1 MTKRTRVF
9 IGMPVYN
16 GEQFVGEAIACI
28 LNQTFKDFVLFISD
42 NASNDKTANICRM
55 YAAQDYRI
63 VYFRHDRNIGPVRNF
78 QYVKNQNSGEYFM
91 WAAADDRRSP
101 EFLES
106 LVDALDRNPLVACA
120 MSDVLVS
127 YGPNTVSQHLKLDS
141 IRSECL
147 NNNERPRGKKFF
159 VVPPTHLYFCIYGLF
174 RSDLIQNIDLNVNSR
189 YISGSE
195 VPFLAEVSLNGAFV
209 SVPGFHFESRKR
221 VGSVHEI
228 ETRNK
233 GSFWIIEQRLLLS
246 QDLIKIALSG
256 KIRISDKILLILTT
270 MRSVCAGTFR
280 TVLRSLGVLRK
291 KQSLPIPPPNP

>member
-9 IGMPVYN
+9 VGMPVYN
-16 GEQFVGEAIACI
+16 GDQFVEEAIECI
-28 LNQTFKDFVLFISD
+28 LNQTFKDFIIFISD
-42 NASNDKTANICRM
+42 NASTDQTENICRR
-55 YAAQDYRI
+55 YAAKDNRI
-63 VYFRHDRNIGPVRNF
+63 VYFRHNRNVGPVRNF
-78 QYVKNQNSGEYFM
+78 QYVKNQNSGQYFM

-101 EFLES
+101 EFLQS
-106 LVDALDRNPLVACA
+106 LVDVLDRNPLVACA
-120 MSDVLVS
+120 MSDVVVS
-127 YGPNTVSQHLKLDS
+127 YGPSTVSQHLKLES
-141 IRSECL
+141 IRSEYL
-147 NNNERPRGKKFF
+147 NDNERPRGKKFF

-221 VGSVHEI
+221 AGSVHEL

-233 GSFWIIEQRLLLS
+233 GSLWIIKQRLLLS
-246 QDLIKIALSG
+246 QDLIKIAISG
-256 KIRISDKILLILTT
+256 KRQISDKVLLILTI

-280 TVLRSLGVLRK
+280 TALRTLGDLRK
-291 KQSLPIPPPNP
+291 KQSLPIPPNTP

>member
-1 MTKRTRVF
+1 
-9 IGMPVYN
+9 MPVYN
-16 GEQFVGEAIACI
+16 GDQFVEEAIECI
-28 LNQTFKDFVLFISD
+28 LNQTFKDFVIFISD
-42 NASNDKTANICRM
+42 NASTDQTANICKR
-55 YAAQDYRI
+55 YAAEDRRIIYFKQDK
-63 VYFRHDRNIGPVRNF
+63 NIGHVRNF
-78 QYVKNQNSGEYFM
+78 QYLKNQNYGEYFM
-91 WAAADDRRSP
+91 WAAVDDRRSP

-106 LVDALDRNPLVACA
+106 LVDVLDRNTLAACA

-127 YGPNTVSQHLKLDS
+127 YGPNTVSLYLKLES
-141 IRSECL
+141 IRSEQL
-147 NNNERPRGKKFF
+147 NDNERLPAKKFF

-174 RSDLIQNIDLNVNSR
+174 KSELIQNIELKMNSR

-209 SVPGFHFESRKR
+209 SVPGFHFESRKH
-221 VGSVHEI
+221 VGSGHALA
-228 ETRNK
+228 TRNK
-233 GSFWIIEQRLLLS
+233 GSFWIIKQRLLLS